1 MTASRDPDRLI
12 HHFLLEGEERLQ
24 DQVYDAVRAEI
35 EQKRQRV
42 VIGPWRMPA
51 MNKIVT
57 IGLGAA
63 AVVVAVFVGAQ
74 LFGSPSGGLGGP
86 GDEPTP
92 TPEASVAEPSSSAS
106 VAWRPLP
113 PVECAELEAGTYRA
127 AIGASSVTVS
137 VPTGWKGSSDR
148 DGFNVNSRGSCL
160 FAGGVTLDVS
170 LVSHVYSSACDGQ
183 GTAVETGTPAAVT
196 AALAAQ
202 TGHQTIGPSDT
213 TIAGYPASRFEFSV
227 PRDATTCNLGPL
239 WLAPGGGEGPT
250 MYEFDGSGSFV
261 TVYVVDVNGSA
272 LGIAVDSGVPDEP
285 ADVAE
290 LDAIVASLRIEP

>member
-1 MTASRDPDRLI
+1 
-12 HHFLLEGEERLQ
+12 
-24 DQVYDAVRAEI
+24 
-35 EQKRQRV
+35 
-42 VIGPWRMPA
+42 

-74 LFGSPSGGLGGP
+74 LFDSPSGGLGGP

-106 VAWRPLP
+106 VTSRPLP
-113 PVECAELEAGTYRA
+113 QGDCRGRPELEGGTYRA
-127 AIGASSVTVS
+127 TIGGFSMTMS
-137 VPTGWKGSSDR
+137 VPTGWTGSSDLDR
-148 DGFNVNSRGSCL
+148 FNVRSRGCL

-183 GTAVETGTPAAVT
+183 GTAVETSTPAAVT

-227 PRDATTCNLGPL
+227 PGDATTCNLGPL

-261 TVYVVDVNGSA
+261 TVYVVDVDGSA

-290 LDAIVASLRIEP
+290 LDAIVESLRIEP

>member
-1 MTASRDPDRLI
+1 MNASRDPDRLI
-12 HHFLLEGEERLQ
+12 HAYLLEGEEHLQ
-24 DQVYDAVRAEI
+24 DQVYDAVRAAI

-42 VIGPWRMPA
+42 FIGPWRTPI
-51 MNKIVT
+51 MNKFIT
-57 IGLGAA
+57 FGFGAA
-63 AVVVAVFVGAQ
+63 AVVVIALLVGAQ
-74 LFGSPSGGLGGP
+74 LFGSPSNVGSTG
-86 GDEPTP
+86 EPTP
-92 TPEASVAEPSSSAS
+92 TPEATATESSSSPS

-113 PVECAELEAGTYRA
+113 REECTELEAGTYRA
-127 AIGASSVTVS
+127 AIGAFSVTVS

-148 DGFNVNSRGSCL
+148 DSFNVNSRGSCV
-160 FAGGVTLDVS
+160 FAGGVTLEVS
-170 LVSHVYSSACDGQ
+170 LVSHVYSDACHLP
-183 GTAVETGTPAAVT
+183 GTAVETGTPAAVVE
-196 AALAAQ
+196 ALAAQ
-202 TGHQTIGPSDT
+202 TGHRTSGPSDT

-227 PRDATTCNLGPL
+227 PGDATTCNLGPL

-261 TVYVVDVNGSA
+261 TVYVVDVDGSA